1 MSATERPAY
10 AWKDLPWRAIER
22 RCFKLQTRIYRASQR
37 SDGKAV
43 RNLQRLLLK
52 SWSAKCLAV
61 RRVTQDNHGKKAAG
75 VDGVASLTPPQRLR
89 LVRELSL
96 QRKARPVRRVW

>member
-1 MSATERPAY
+1 MDATTRPAY

-37 SDGKAV
+37 GDTKAV
-43 RNLQRLLLK
+43 RKLQRLLMK

-61 RRVTQDNHGKKAAG
+61 RRVT
-75 VDGVASLTPPQRLR
+75 
-89 LVRELSL
+89 
-96 QRKARPVRRVW
+96 